1 MNGHRRTGK
10 PMFPKTRQ
18 IKKSPKST
26 PPLAQPQG
34 RGQCDGGT
42 VCGCPH
48 RVKSGLGLPICIR
61 VCAPQ
66 VPSNKKDADRRLF
79 YLVEARRVELLSE
92 NQSARL
98 STSVAVPLTFPL
110 SAAGQQAAD
119 FSSSRYNHGPGAL
132 PVIVHHSSTPSCGRG
147 PPQSDGCLIKQRT
160 RNQC

>member
-10 PMFPKTRQ
+10 PVFPKTRQ
-18 IKKSPKST
+18 IKKRH
-26 PPLAQPQG
+26 PPTHPTAR
-34 RGQCDGGT
+34 RGMCEGGT
-42 VCGCPH
+42 IAVPPSRLIRAATCGLY
-48 RVKSGLGLPICIR
+48 KGLRSP
-61 VCAPQ
+61 A
-66 VPSNKKDADRRLF
+66 STNKKKTPVGVFFL
-79 YLVEARRVELLSE
+79 LVEARRVELLSE

>member
-10 PMFPKTRQ
+10 PVFPKTRQ
-18 IKKSPKST
+18 IKKPPKST
-26 PPLAQPQG
+26 PLAQPQG

-48 RVKSGLGLPICIR
+48 RVKSELGLPLCMR
-61 VCAPQ
+61 VYAPQ
-66 VPSNKKDADRRLF
+66 DPPNKKDADRRLF

-110 SAAGQQAAD
+110 SAARQQAAD